1 MTCFIDFFFLQIKP
15 YSLFWQAYPR
25 YAFDYAVHDPHTGDQ
40 KSQWESRDGDVVKG
54 SYSLVEP
61 DGTVRTVHYTADD
74 HNGFNAIVHKTG
86 HAVHP
91 TYPVYHGYGGYG
103 YGGYGAYGGYDGY

>member
-1 MTCFIDFFFLQIKP
+1 MKFLQTKP

-40 KSQWESRDGDVVKG
+40 KNQWETRDGDLVKG

-61 DGTVRTVHYTADD
+61 DGTIRTVHYTADD
-74 HNGFNAIVHKTG
+74 HNGFNAIVQKPG

-91 TYPVYHGYGGYG
+91 TSPVYHGYGGYG
-103 YGGYGAYGGYDGY
+103 FGGYGAYGGYGGY